1 MICPSICPGEA
12 NNSTMPLAQMSGIRT
27 WKTPST
33 SLSHCSRLAIFQN
46 QSTFPQLVR
55 ARPLS
60 PNTLFIRKKRLSIYM
75 YSECIY
81 IRMLTCRAQDDRVY
95 SCSFSRRVSPGPA
108 QRNRRWLHLRCIFHL
123 VALPYENRQHFL
135 MYQPINQC
143 GAPVH
148 TAILSNMALP
158 DPSKGKKKVST
169 GLIPPFCE
177 PGCVYQGKLRGKSKV
192 IVLHTE

>member
-1 MICPSICPGEA
+1 
-12 NNSTMPLAQMSGIRT
+12 
-27 WKTPST
+27 
-33 SLSHCSRLAIFQN
+33 
-46 QSTFPQLVR
+46 
-55 ARPLS
+55 
-60 PNTLFIRKKRLSIYM
+60 M

-95 SCSFSRRVSPGPA
+95 SCSFSRRVSLGPA

-148 TAILSNMALP
+148 TAQVWLSLTP
-158 DPSKGKKKVST
+158 RRGKKVST

-177 PGCVYQGKLRGKSKV
+177 PGCVYQGKLRGKGKV